1 MNIYIYIYRISEY
14 TEMSFLEPKIKEI
27 YHIHEKEKDNCF
39 FYMKVDHDGV
49 DEDGYESNLYTL
61 YIYDQK
67 NQTVHCYHCE
77 QWYDSRDDDRF
88 YLLKEI
94 PAKKFF
100 QSHDFNTLQ
109 LKKNDFKPLI
119 KIVH

>member
-1 MNIYIYIYRISEY
+1 
-14 TEMSFLEPKIKEI
+14 MSFLEPKIKEI
-27 YHIHEKEKDNCF
+27 YRMYENEKDDCL
-39 FYMKVDHDGV
+39 FYMEIDHDGV

-67 NQTVHCYHCE
+67 KQTVHCYHCE
-77 QWYDSRDDDRF
+77 QWYDCRDDERF

-94 PAKKFF
+94 PAKNFF
-100 QSHDFNTLQ
+100 QLYDFNLYQ

-119 KIVH
+119 KLVH